1 LPFSALLGHSSIRMT
16 MRYVHPVAEQKR
28 VTMEKFEKFRGGAIS
43 SAAAVRQNHGAP
55 TIGTAVERVN

>member
-1 LPFSALLGHSSIRMT
+1 MT

-43 SAAAVRQNHGAP
+43 SAAAVRQNHGVP